1 MEMKKANY
9 KKYLTVTNLLLLI
22 LTVFYLLDHYLPFP
36 KNYSGFYWAND
47 DKGAIGYIFGYCG
60 GLLTNFLGTGKV
72 LDPNGTEIY
81 RYATH
86 MLLHRHLL
94 ALITNLVGLYFIGN
108 YAEKRFGRW
117 LTYIIFIVVGVAEV
131 FITDPLYIAMAPSKA
146 EEVAT
151 TVAVGAS
158 GGIFGLIGASLAAL
172 FFDVKS
178 FKKIGKPTIIISAI
192 YGVLTTYVTSFG
204 WTTVC
209 HNVSLI
215 LGLILGVLI
224 ILPFFLL
231 KKGKFARA
239 ENTEIQADADK
250 NTF

>member
-1 MEMKKANY
+1 MKKANY
-9 KKYLTVTNLLLLI
+9 KKYLTATNILILI
-22 LTVFYLLDHYLPFP
+22 LTVFYLLDHYLPLP
-36 KNYSGFYWAND
+36 QNYSGFYWANE

-60 GLLTNFLGTGKV
+60 GLLTNLLGTGKV
-72 LDPNGTEIY
+72 LDPNGTEVY

-108 YAEKRFGRW
+108 YAEKRFGWW

-158 GGIFGLIGASLAAL
+158 GGIFALIGASLAAL
-172 FFDVKS
+172 FFDIKS
-178 FKKIGKPTIIISAI
+178 FKKIGKPTIIVSAI
-192 YGVLTTYVTSFG
+192 YGVLTTYVVSFG

-215 LGLILGVLI
+215 LGLILGVML

-231 KKGKFARA
+231 KKAKFARA
-239 ENTEIQADADK
+239 ENADFQADNDK